1 MHSSQAEAQATEPMD
16 PAVKSHTTPLKQ
28 LASPIKSA
36 QEFVEGLFKERDTEG
51 EAVQQSPRW
60 MQASVWSLIGTAG
73 FAMSWLALATTDEVV
88 TVSGKLEPLGSV
100 QAIQMPMGGIASKIL
115 VEEGQ
120 EVIAGQILMQLDAE
134 ITQQQFESLKESK
147 KLKSNQLEL
156 KQTELEQYQLLS
168 DEQIRMLERN
178 LELQKSVLERYKF
191 LKIQGAAS
199 EIQYL
204 QQLNVVAETEG
215 RLKQARVER
224 SRQRSSQEQ
233 QIQLLKSELRELQAR
248 FTESSVS
255 LRYKDLRSPVD
266 GVVFDLKPRGEGY
279 VAQGTET
286 VMKIVPYDILQA
298 NVEIPSHQMGF
309 VKVGMAADLSSDS
322 FPSRDFGVLRG
333 EVKSIGSD
341 ALPPSQ
347 QDNRPEYRYPAMIQL
362 SSQEFKLKG
371 GVQLPLQVGMT
382 LPQTSSYEKSAIC
395 SFCLGLSKTRWTL

>member
-204 QQLNVVAETEG
+204 QQLNVVAEL
-215 RLKQARVER
+215 RPLKA
-224 SRQRSSQEQ
+224 
-233 QIQLLKSELRELQAR
+233 
-248 FTESSVS
+248 
-255 LRYKDLRSPVD
+255 
-266 GVVFDLKPRGEGY
+266 
-279 VAQGTET
+279 
-286 VMKIVPYDILQA
+286 
-298 NVEIPSHQMGF
+298 
-309 VKVGMAADLSSDS
+309 
-322 FPSRDFGVLRG
+322 
-333 EVKSIGSD
+333 
-341 ALPPSQ
+341 
-347 QDNRPEYRYPAMIQL
+347 
-362 SSQEFKLKG
+362 
-371 GVQLPLQVGMT
+371 
-382 LPQTSSYEKSAIC
+382 C
-395 SFCLGLSKTRWTL
+395 TR